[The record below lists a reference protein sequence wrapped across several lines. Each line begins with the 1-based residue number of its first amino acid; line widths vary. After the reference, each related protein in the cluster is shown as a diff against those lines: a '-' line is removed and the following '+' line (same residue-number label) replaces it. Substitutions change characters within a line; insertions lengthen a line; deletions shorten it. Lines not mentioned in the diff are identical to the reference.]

1 MYFCVTF
8 GRADAAERIRPVTTG
23 SGDSATLN
31 VLLVE
36 DDEMSLIAARELLRK
51 GGFIVTTA
59 RNGREVLSLL
69 EEGDFDV
76 ILMDIQLPVMDG
88 METAIAIRTLPEFKG
103 KAAIP
108 IITMTAYAMDRER
121 FMAGGLD
128 GYIAKPV
135 SMRELHAEIGRVLA
149 KAGKG

>member
-1 MYFCVTF
+1 M
-8 GRADAAERIRPVTTG
+8 
-23 SGDSATLN
+23 N

-88 METAIAIRTLPEFKG
+88 METAAAIRTLPEFKG
-103 KAAIP
+103 KSSIP
-108 IITMTAYAMDRER
+108 IIAMTAYAMAGDREK
-121 FMAGGLD
+121 FLAAGLD

-135 SMRELHAEIGRVLA
+135 SMFELHAEVGRVLA
-149 KAGKG
+149 RAQGRGRASAGGGAAVGGRGSSGRS